1 MNKHTKNKNKLQ
13 TSKNQKNSHINK
25 TKIKQTQSNS
35 HKHQKNTNVSS
46 SKDEIMYDLKMKLLK
61 KIYINLFTSK
71 QFVFKTNNITFDDFL
86 FEYANDIFD
95 SFNNNQT
102 TLTYSELLQNISDL
116 IDKRLSIQYNKL
128 SPLELKRHQLK
139 QKENDDWALLAKY
152 QSEIFKEEEKQRLI
166 KSNESIKQFY
176 KDLKLQEE
184 QRKQSKEELLKKKQ
198 QKQEQKLIEEQQR
211 ITKESK
217 ENEKKIAQII
227 MNEQLLQS
235 QVTPNSK
242 SKGCVSK
249 QREKMLKEIIEDN
262 KNLSKDNNAMV
273 KIKIDSFML
282 MQNNDLSKLNDISNV
297 KEDSIDDNIS
307 DIVDKIIEQK
317 EKMKIYN
324 MISSK
329 ENKCIQD
336 HKIKGINEQIDLQ
349 VDKILNDKEQEL
361 NYNKYNELYN
371 LSKETYN

>member
-1 MNKHTKNKNKLQ
+1 
-13 TSKNQKNSHINK
+13 
-25 TKIKQTQSNS
+25 
-35 HKHQKNTNVSS
+35 
-46 SKDEIMYDLKMKLLK
+46 MYDLKIKLLK
-61 KIYINLFTSK
+61 KIYIDLLTSK
-71 QFVFKTNNITFDDFL
+71 QFVFKTNNITFDNFI
-86 FEYANDIFD
+86 FEYADDILDF
-95 SFNNNQT
+95 SNNKQT

-116 IDKRLSIQYNKL
+116 IDKRLSIQNNKL

-139 QKENDDWALLAKY
+139 QKENDDWALIAKY

-198 QKQEQKLIEEQQR
+198 QKQEQKLVEEQQR

-242 SKGCVSK
+242 SKGSLSK

-262 KNLSKDNNAMV
+262 KNLSKENNAMV
-273 KIKIDSFML
+273 KIKIDSFMQ

-307 DIVDKIIEQK
+307 DIVDKVIEQK

-329 ENKCIQD
+329 ENKDIQD
-336 HKIKGINEQIDLQ
+336 HKIK
-349 VDKILNDKEQEL
+349 
-361 NYNKYNELYN
+361 
-371 LSKETYN
+371 

>member
-13 TSKNQKNSHINK
+13 TSKNQKNLHINK
-25 TKIKQTQSNS
+25 IKIKHTQPNS
-35 HKHQKNTNVSS
+35 HKHQKNTNISS
-46 SKDEIMYDLKMKLLK
+46 SKDKIMYDLKIKLLK
-61 KIYINLFTSK
+61 KIYIDLLTSK
-71 QFVFKTNNITFDDFL
+71 QFVFKTNNITFDNFI
-86 FEYANDIFD
+86 FEYADDILDF
-95 SFNNNQT
+95 SNNKQT

-139 QKENDDWALLAKY
+139 QKENDDWALIAKY

-176 KDLKLQEE
+176 NDLKLQEE

-198 QKQEQKLIEEQQR
+198 QKQEQKLVEEQQR

-242 SKGCVSK
+242 SKGSLSK

-273 KIKIDSFML
+273 KIKIDSFMQ

-297 KEDSIDDNIS
+297 KEGSIDDNIS

-324 MISSK
+324 LISSK

-361 NYNKYNELYN
+361 NYNKYNELYD